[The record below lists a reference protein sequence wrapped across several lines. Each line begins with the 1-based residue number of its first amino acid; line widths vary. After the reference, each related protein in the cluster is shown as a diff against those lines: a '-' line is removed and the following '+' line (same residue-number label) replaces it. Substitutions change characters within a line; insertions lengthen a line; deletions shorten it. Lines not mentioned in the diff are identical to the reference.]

1 MIQRLDTRDPA
12 FRERFRTLLTHDDE
26 ADEALLGTVRAIL
39 TAVRRRGDEALC
51 EYTRRFDRLEVP
63 QASALELPSERLT
76 AALHACDGR
85 LREAL
90 TAAAARIRRYHEHQ
104 RIEPWSLSDDGLADD
119 GLADDGLADAGT
131 GDAAGDVLGQ
141 RVTPLDRVG
150 VYVPG
155 GKAAYPSTV
164 LMNVIPAKIAGV
176 SDVVMAVPAPGG
188 EIDPVVLAAAAIAGV
203 DRVFT
208 IGGAQAIAALAYGT
222 RTIPRVDK
230 IVGPGNRYVAAA
242 KAMVFG
248 QVGIDMIAGPSE
260 VVIVCDGQAR
270 AEWVTMDLCAQ
281 AEHDEEARAIL
292 LCPDPA
298 FLEAVSSCLERELPK
313 LERAAII
320 RTSLG
325 GRGALIRV
333 GDLDEAL
340 ELANAIAPEH
350 LELAVADPEAWLP
363 KVRHA
368 GAIFLGAHAA
378 EVLGD
383 YCAGPNHVLP
393 TSGTARFSSPLG
405 VYDFQ
410 KRSSV
415 IRCSETTARD
425 LCGIASV
432 LARAEGLTAHAR
444 AAECRLAAGP

>member
-1 MIQRLDTRDPA
+1 MTIQPNSILRLDTRDPG
-12 FRERFRTLLTHDDE
+12 FRERFRSLVAHEDT
-26 ADEALLGTVRAIL
+26 ADAAVLATVREVIAAIR
-39 TAVRRRGDEALC
+39 TQGDAALC
-51 EYTRRFDRLEVP
+51 EYTRRFDRHEV
-63 QASALELPSERLT
+63 ASAAALELPRERIT
-76 AALHACDGR
+76 AAVNDCDPR

-90 TAAAARIRRYHEHQ
+90 LAAAARIRRYHEHQ
-104 RIEPWSLSDDGLADD
+104 RIEPWSLVENP
-119 GLADDGLADAGT
+119 
-131 GDAAGDVLGQ
+131 GDLLGQ
-141 RVTPLDRVG
+141 RVTPLERVG

-164 LMNVIPAKIAGV
+164 LMNVIPAKVAGV
-176 SDVVMAVPAPGG
+176 GEVIMAVPAPGG
-188 EIDPVVLAAAAIAGV
+188 EIGPIVLSAAGIAGV

-222 RTIPRVDK
+222 ETVPRVDK

-248 QVGIDMIAGPSE
+248 RVGIDLIAGPSE
-260 VVIVCDGQAR
+260 VVVVCDGTAP
-270 AEWVTMDLCAQ
+270 AEWVTMDLFAQ
-281 AEHDEEARAIL
+281 AEHDAEARAIL
-292 LCPDPA
+292 LCPDLD
-298 FLEAVSSCLERELPK
+298 FIEAVAACIERELPGM
-313 LERAAII
+313 ERAAII
-320 RTSLG
+320 GASLA

-333 GDLDEAL
+333 RDLEEAL
-340 ELANAIAPEH
+340 DLANAIAPEH
-350 LELAVADPEAWLP
+350 LELAVADPERWLP
-363 KVRHA
+363 EVRHA
-368 GAIFLGAHAA
+368 GAIFLGCHAA

-393 TSGTARFSSPLG
+393 TAGTARFSSPLG

-415 IRCSETTARD
+415 IRCSVETARE

-444 AAECRLAAGP
+444 AAECRLAEPERARP